1 MPLRIAWKARK
12 SGHVEPVDP
21 ERFREGGER
30 SDKPSHEDGQPEDPD
45 PESPLAV
52 VAERPPSGLAHA

>member
-1 MPLRIAWKARK
+1 MEARQ
-12 SGHVEPVDP
+12 SGHVEAVDP
-21 ERFREGGER
+21 ERLREGSER
-30 SDKPSHEDGQPEDPD
+30 SDKPSHEDGHHEDPD